1 MNLLSF
7 LFPFCSVQ
15 LHFVSAKNMSRG
27 SDAAQYLLGKRINNP
42 TDYYTKESVGTVY
55 DPSGLLKEFGIKDGT
70 VMSPEVFEK
79 LCDAHDPLTGEPLLK
94 QHGDQHRAGTDFAFA
109 PPKSF
114 SALWAVA
121 DEDMRKV
128 LEQINQQAVRTG
140 LDHLNEQAITRLGA
154 QGKDK
159 VQSPF
164 AAISFQHGSNRD
176 GEPHLHLHNALL
188 NLTKVNGKWKTL
200 EPRELFK
207 WQTASDAL
215 YQAEL
220 IARLMQAFPGVTV
233 TRSDNGHSF
242 EIDAVPDELVQYWSG
257 RRADMLVKAKEM
269 GIEIDDVG
277 GMDIVNFVTR
287 KAKGSMLED
296 PHLAWTEKAK
306 EFGFGPDAAIQL
318 AEAEPIDR
326 PPLTLTDIQRIA
338 QEAIDELLETESVIK
353 DNDLHRYV
361 AQGFYG
367 LLNAAE
373 IKEIVEDLKTGKL
386 TFEQQDRVVHLGEI
400 DGMQQYS
407 TASMQATERRLHEV
421 SGQLA
426 KDGRHHI
433 DKEHVEKAINDL
445 GYLSDEQKALVRH
458 LCSDGSLKIG
468 EGSAGSGKSTSTL
481 AAANAFKAAG
491 YQVQGLASSWSAA
504 KILEHDAQISSRAI
518 AGFLNDVRDGK
529 QQLNNKTVLMVD
541 EAGLNGSK
549 DAERLVDA
557 AKKANAKIV
566 FLGEESQLSPVSAGP
581 AMSIMIDAAGAQSL
595 ETIRRQKDADER
607 QMVADFRDG
616 KSDLALEHL
625 EREGRLSMHRNINT
639 AKSALIRDWEAFTHA
654 NKGKT
659 TLIMAVKNVDVRA
672 LNDQVRKILRD
683 RGELTGSDVEIKIKG
698 SNKSQIS
705 TGFAVGD
712 KIVLARTDR
721 DLDVTNN
728 SRAQITD
735 IRTGAKGGHIISL
748 SMEDGRKI
756 EIDTLKF
763 KDPESGGVAIRHG
776 YASTAWS
783 AQGATVDRSFVLAE
797 SMDRRYGYVAMSR
810 HREAATMY
818 VNEGGIKARL
828 KDAKKEETKEN
839 IREELAKQL
848 HRKTTK
854 PSTLDF
860 EGDRFARAQEKAK
873 QERDEL
879 MARLSQRGN
888 PELEQAMKEMDD
900 RVQKA
905 LDEAEARRRAE
916 EERRKAEEEARRAAE
931 QQQSVLRVK

>member
-1 MNLLSF
+1 MNLLSI
-7 LFPFCSVQ
+7 LLPFGSFE
-15 LHFVSAKNMSRG
+15 LPFVSAKNMSLG
-27 SDAAQYLLGKRINNP
+27 SNAAQYLLGKRTNNP
-42 TDYYTKESVGTVY
+42 TDYYTQESVGTVY
-55 DPSGLLKEFGIKDGT
+55 DPSGMLAEFGIQDGT

-79 LCDAHDPLTGEPLLK
+79 LCDAHDPLTSQPLLK

-128 LEQINQQAVRTG
+128 LEEINRDAVRTG
-140 LDHLNEQAITRLGA
+140 LDHLNEQAVTRLGK
-154 QGKDK
+154 QGQDRVK
-159 VQSPF
+159 SPF
-164 AAISFQHGSNRD
+164 AAVSFQHGSNRD
-176 GEPHLHLHNALL
+176 GEPQLHLHNAIL
-188 NLTKVNGKWKTL
+188 NLTKVGGEWKTL
-200 EPRELFK
+200 EPRELFR

-220 IARLMQAFPGVTV
+220 ISRLQKAFPRVTV
-233 TRSDNGHSF
+233 TRSENGHSF
-242 EIDAVPDELVQYWSG
+242 EIDAVPDDLVQHWSG
-257 RRADMLVKAKEM
+257 RRADMVKKAQEM
-269 GIEIDDVG
+269 GISIDDAG
-277 GMDIVNFVTR
+277 GMDRVNFVTR
-287 KAKGSMLED
+287 QAKGDVLED
-296 PHLAWTEKAK
+296 PHVAWTEQAK
-306 EFGFGPDAAIQL
+306 EFGFGPEAAAML
-318 AEAEPIDR
+318 AESEPINR
-326 PPLTLTDIQRIA
+326 PPMSQGEIQTRA
-338 QEAIDELLETESVIK
+338 QKALDALLETESVIS
-353 DNDLHRYV
+353 DNHLHRAV
-361 AQGFYG
+361 AEAFYG
-367 LLNAAE
+367 DMGAAE
-373 IKEIVEDLKTGKL
+373 IKQIVDDLKTGKL
-386 TFEQQDRVVHLGEI
+386 VLEQHDKVVYLGEI

-421 SGQLA
+421 SGQLSR
-426 KDGRHHI
+426 DGRHNI
-433 DKEHVEKAINDL
+433 DKEHIEKAIDDL

-518 AGFLNDVRDGK
+518 QGFLNDVRDGK
-529 QQLNNKTVLMVD
+529 QQLNAKTVLMID

-557 AKKANAKIV
+557 AKKSGAKVV

-581 AMSIMIDAAGAQSL
+581 AMSIMIDAAGAASL
-595 ETIRRQKDADER
+595 ETIRRQKDEQER

-625 EREGRLSMHRNINT
+625 EREGRLSMHRNVNS
-639 AKSALIRDWEAFTHA
+639 AKNQLIRDWEEFTHKSPA
-654 NKGKT
+654 KT
-659 TLIMAVKNVDVRA
+659 TLIMAVKNADVRT

-683 RGELTGSDVEIKIKG
+683 RGELQGPDVSIKTKG
-698 SNKSQIS
+698 GNKSQVA
-705 TGFAVGD
+705 TDFAVGD
-712 KIVLARTDR
+712 RIVLAKTDR

-735 IRTGAKGGHIISL
+735 IKTGAKGGHIITAKLES
-748 SMEDGRKI
+748 GRQV

-783 AQGATVDRSFVLAE
+783 AQGATVDRSFVLGE
-797 SMDRRYGYVAMSR
+797 GMDRRYGYVAMSR
-810 HREAATMY
+810 HREAATLY
-818 VNEGGIKARL
+818 VNEGTLKGRL
-828 KDAKKEETKEN
+828 QEAKKEVTKEAVK
-839 IREELAKQL
+839 EELAKQL

-860 EGDRFARAQEKAK
+860 EGDRFAKAQERAK
-873 QERDEL
+873 KERDEL
-879 MARLSQRGN
+879 MARLSQRSN
-888 PELEQAMKEMDD
+888 PELEAALKEMDD
-900 RVQKA
+900 KVQKA
-905 LDEAEARRRAE
+905 LDEAEARRRE

-931 QQQSVLRVK
+931 QQQSTLRVK

>member
-1 MNLLSF
+1 MNLYTF
-7 LFPFCSVQ
+7 LLPFCNFQ
-15 LHFVSAKNMSRG
+15 LPFVSAKNMSRG

-94 QHGDQHRAGTDFAFA
+94 QHGENHRAGTDFAFA

-121 DEDMRKV
+121 DEDTRKI
-128 LEQINQQAVRTG
+128 LEQINRDAVRVG
-140 LDHLNEQAITRLGA
+140 LDHLNEQAVTRLN
-154 QGKDK
+154 KHK
-159 VQSPF
+159 VKSPF
-164 AAISFQHGSNRD
+164 AAVSFQHGSNRD
-176 GEPHLHLHNALL
+176 GEPQLHLHNAIL
-188 NLTKVNGKWKTL
+188 NLTKINNKWKTL

-207 WQTASDAL
+207 WQTAADAL
-215 YQAEL
+215 HQAEL
-220 IARLMQAFPGVTV
+220 ISRLQKAFPGITI
-233 TRSDNGHSF
+233 TRSENGHSF
-242 EIDAVPDELVQYWSG
+242 EINGVPIELVKHWSG
-257 RRADMLVKAKEM
+257 RRAEMVAKASEM

-287 KAKGSMLED
+287 KAKGDMLED
-296 PHLAWTEKAK
+296 PHIAWTEQAK
-306 EFGFGPDAAIQL
+306 EFGFGPEEAAML
-318 AEAEPIDR
+318 AETEPLDR
-326 PPLTLTDIQRIA
+326 PPLTPGEIQTRA
-338 QEAIDELLETESVIK
+338 QKALDDLLETESVIT
-353 DNDLHRYV
+353 DNELHRYV
-361 AQGFYG
+361 AEAFYG
-367 LLNAAE
+367 DMGAAE
-373 IKEIVEDLKTGKL
+373 IKQIVDDLKTGKL
-386 TFEQQDRVVHLGEI
+386 TLEQQDKVVHLGEI

-407 TASMQATERRLHEV
+407 TASMQATERRLHEAA
-421 SGQLA
+421 GQLA
-426 KDGRHHI
+426 NDGQHSI
-433 DKEHVEKAINDL
+433 SSQHVEKAIDDL

-491 YQVQGLASSWSAA
+491 YQVQGLASSWAAA

-529 QQLNNKTVLMVD
+529 QRLDSKTVLMID

-557 AKKANAKIV
+557 AKKSGAKVV

-581 AMSIMIDAAGAQSL
+581 AMSIMIDAAGAASL

-625 EREGRLSMHRNINT
+625 EREGRLSMHRNIAT
-639 AKSALIRDWEAFTHA
+639 AKNQLIRDWEAFTHA

-659 TLIMAVKNVDVRA
+659 TLIMAVKNSDVRD
-672 LNDQVRKILRD
+672 LNNQVRKILRD
-683 RGELTGSDVEIKIKG
+683 RGELTGQDVEIKTKG
-698 SNKSQIS
+698 SNKSQIA
-705 TGFAVGD
+705 TNFAVGD

-735 IRTGAKGGHIISL
+735 IKTGAKGGHILSL
-748 SMEDGRKI
+748 RMENGRQVD
-756 EIDTLKF
+756 IDTLKF

-797 SMDRRYGYVAMSR
+797 GMDRRYGYVAMSR
-810 HREAATMY
+810 HRDEATLY
-818 VNEGGIKARL
+818 VNEGGLKGRL

-839 IREELAKQL
+839 IRGELAKQL

-860 EGDRFARAQEKAK
+860 EGDRFAKAQEKAK
-873 QERDEL
+873 KERDEL
-879 MARLSQRGN
+879 LARLSQRGN
-888 PELEQAMKEMDD
+888 PELEQALKEMDD
-900 RVQKA
+900 KVQKA
-905 LDEAEARRRAE
+905 LDEAEARRRE
-916 EERRKAEEEARRAAE
+916 EARRKAEEEARKAAE

>member
-7 LFPFCSVQ
+7 LFPFGSFE
-15 LHFVSAKNMSRG
+15 LPFVSAKNMSLG
-27 SDAAQYLLGKRINNP
+27 SNAAQYLLGKRVNNP
-42 TDYYTKESVGTVY
+42 TDYYTAESVGTVY
-55 DPSGLLKEFGIKDGT
+55 DPSGLLKEFGIQDGNI
-70 VMSPEVFEK
+70 MSPEVFEK
-79 LCDAHDPLTGEPLLK
+79 LCDAHDPITGEPLLK
-94 QHGDQHRAGTDFAFA
+94 QHGDRHRAGTDFAFA

-121 DEDMRKV
+121 DEDTRKI
-128 LEQINQQAVRTG
+128 LEQINRDAVRTG
-140 LDHLNEQAITRLGA
+140 LDHLSEQAVTRLGK
-154 QGKDK
+154 QGQDK
-159 VQSPF
+159 VRSPF
-164 AAISFQHGSNRD
+164 AAVSFQHGSNRD
-176 GEPHLHLHNALL
+176 GEPHIHFHNAIL
-188 NLTKVNGKWKTL
+188 NITRPDDGKWRTT
-200 EPRELFK
+200 EPREFMK
-207 WQTASDAL
+207 WRTSTDAI
-215 YQAEL
+215 YQADLLSRLQREL
-220 IARLMQAFPGVTV
+220 PALNF
-233 TRSDNGHSF
+233 TRSNNGHSF
-242 EIDAVPDELVQYWSG
+242 ELNGIPSDLVAHWSG
-257 RRADMLVKAKEM
+257 RREGMVAKAKEM
-269 GIEIDDVG
+269 GIDIDDVG
-277 GMDIVNFVTR
+277 GMQYVNFVTR
-287 KAKGSMLED
+287 KAKGATIED
-296 PHLAWTEKAK
+296 PHVGWTEQARD
-306 EFGFGPDAAIQL
+306 FGFGPDEAIQL
-318 AEAEPIDR
+318 IEAEPIDR

-367 LLNAAE
+367 LLNATE
-373 IKEIVEDLKTGKL
+373 IKQIVEDLKSGKL
-386 TFEQQDRVVHLGEI
+386 VLEQQDRVVHLGEI

-433 DKEHVEKAINDL
+433 NREHIEKAINDL

-529 QQLNNKTVLMVD
+529 QKLDSKTVLMID

-557 AKKANAKIV
+557 AKKSGAKIL

-625 EREGRLSMHRNINT
+625 EREGRLSMHRNAAT
-639 AKSALIRDWEAFTHA
+639 AKNQLIRDWEAFTHA

-659 TLIMAVKNVDVRA
+659 TLIMAVKNSDVRD
-672 LNDQVRKILRD
+672 LNNQVRKILRD
-683 RGELTGSDVEIKIKG
+683 RGELTGQDVEIKTKG
-698 SNKSQIS
+698 SNKSQIA
-705 TGFAVGD
+705 TNFAVGD

-728 SRAQITD
+728 AKAQITD
-735 IRTGAKGGHIISL
+735 IRSGAKGGHILSL
-748 SMEDGRKI
+748 RMEDGRHV

-783 AQGATVDRSFVLAE
+783 AQGATVDRSFVLGE
-797 SMDRRYGYVAMSR
+797 GMDRRYGYVAMSR
-810 HREAATMY
+810 HRDAATLY
-818 VNEGGIKARL
+818 VNEGTLKGRL
-828 KDAKKEETKEN
+828 QEAKKEVTKEA
-839 IREELAKQL
+839 IKEELAKQL

-873 QERDEL
+873 KERDEL
-879 MARLSQRGN
+879 LARLSQRGN
-888 PELEQAMKEMDD
+888 PEIEQAIKEMDD
-900 RVQKA
+900 KVQRA
-905 LDEAEARRRAE
+905 LDEAEARRRE
-916 EERRKAEEEARRAAE
+916 EERRKAEEEARKAANE
-931 QQQSVLRVK
+931 PTLKVK

>member
-1 MNLLSF
+1 MNLFSF
-7 LFPFCSVQ
+7 LIPFCNFQ
-15 LHFVSAKNMSRG
+15 LPFVSAKNMSLG
-27 SDAAQYLLGKRINNP
+27 SNAAQYLLGKRANNP
-42 TDYYTKESVGTVY
+42 TDYYTAESVGTVY
-55 DPSGLLKEFGIKDGT
+55 DPSGMLKEFGIQDGNI
-70 VMSPEVFEK
+70 MSPETFEK
-79 LCDAHDPLTGEPLLK
+79 LCDAHDPITGQPLLK

-121 DEDMRKV
+121 DEDMRKI
-128 LEQINQQAVRTG
+128 LEEINRDAVRAG
-140 LDHLNEQAITRLGA
+140 LDHLNEQAVTRLGK
-154 QGKDK
+154 QGQDRVK
-159 VQSPF
+159 SPF

-176 GEPHLHLHNALL
+176 GEPQLHLHNAIL
-188 NLTKVNGKWKTL
+188 NLTKVGGEWKTL
-200 EPRELFK
+200 EPRELFR

-220 IARLMQAFPGVTV
+220 ISRLQKAFPGVTIS
-233 TRSDNGHSF
+233 RSENGHSF
-242 EIDAVPDELVQYWSG
+242 EIDAVPADLIEHWSG
-257 RRADMLVKAKEM
+257 RRADMVKKASEM
-269 GIEIDDVG
+269 GISIDDAG
-277 GMDIVNFVTR
+277 GMDRVNFETR
-287 KAKGSMLED
+287 KAKGDMLED
-296 PHLAWTEKAK
+296 PHIGWTEQAKA
-306 EFGFGPDAAIQL
+306 FGFGPDAAAML
-318 AEAEPIDR
+318 AEAMPDDR
-326 PPLTLTDIQRIA
+326 PPLTPAEIQTRA
-338 QEAIDELLETESVIK
+338 QKALDDLLETESVIS
-353 DNDLHRYV
+353 DNHLHRAV
-361 AQGFYG
+361 AEAFYG
-367 LLNAAE
+367 DMGAAE
-373 IKEIVEDLKTGKL
+373 IKAIVEDLKTGKL
-386 TFEQQDRVVHLGEI
+386 TLEQQDKVVHLGEI

-426 KDGRHHI
+426 NDGQHYI
-433 DKEHVEKAINDL
+433 DRVHVDKAIDDL

-529 QQLNNKTVLMVD
+529 QRLDSKTVLMID

-595 ETIRRQKDADER
+595 ETIRRQKDEQER

-639 AKSALIRDWEAFTHA
+639 AKSALIRDWEEFTHKNPA
-654 NKGKT
+654 KT
-659 TLIMAVKNVDVRA
+659 TLIMAVKNADVRT

-683 RGELTGSDVEIKIKG
+683 RGELVGQDVEIKIKG
-698 SNKSQIS
+698 SNKSAVA
-705 TGFAVGD
+705 TDFAVGD
-712 KIVLARTDR
+712 RIVLAKTDR

-735 IRTGAKGGHIISL
+735 IRSGAKGGHIISATL
-748 SMEDGRKI
+748 EDGRKI

-763 KDPESGGVAIRHG
+763 KDPDSGGVAIRHG

-783 AQGATVDRSFVLAE
+783 AQGATVDRSFVLGE
-797 SMDRRYGYVAMSR
+797 GMDRRYGYVAMSR
-810 HREAATMY
+810 HREAATLY
-818 VNEGGIKARL
+818 VNEGTLKGRL
-828 KDAKKEETKEN
+828 KEAKKDATPEAIK
-839 IREELAKQL
+839 EELAKQL

-888 PELEQAMKEMDD
+888 PEIEAALKEMDD
-900 RVQKA
+900 KVQKA
-905 LDEAEARRRAE
+905 LDEAEARRRE
-916 EERRKAEEEARRAAE
+916 EERRKAEEEARRAAQE
-931 QQQSVLRVK
+931 PTLRMK

>member
-1 MNLLSF
+1 MNLLSIF
-7 LFPFCSVQ
+7 LPFWSFE
-15 LHFVSAKNMSRG
+15 LPFVSAKNMSRG
-27 SDAAQYLLGKRINNP
+27 SAAADYLLGKRVNNP
-42 TDYYTKESVGTVY
+42 TDYYTAESVGTVY
-55 DPSGLLKEFGIKDGT
+55 DPSGLLKEFGIQDGT

-79 LCDAHDPLTGEPLLK
+79 LCDAHDPLTGQPLLK
-94 QHGDQHRAGTDFAFA
+94 QHGENHRAGTDFAFA

-121 DEDMRKV
+121 DSDMRAM
-128 LEQINQQAVRTG
+128 LEQINREAVRTG
-140 LDHLNEQAITRLGA
+140 LDHLNEQAVTRLGK
-154 QGKDK
+154 QGQDK
-159 VQSPF
+159 VKSPF
-164 AAISFQHGSNRD
+164 AAVSFQHGSNRD
-176 GEPHLHLHNALL
+176 GEPQLHLHNALL
-188 NLTKVNGKWKTL
+188 NLTKVNGKWKTI

-220 IARLMQAFPGVTV
+220 IARLQKAFPGVTV
-233 TRSDNGHSF
+233 TRSENGHSF
-242 EIDAVPDELVQYWSG
+242 EIDAVPADLIKHWSG
-257 RRADMLVKAKEM
+257 RRADMVKKAQEM

-296 PHLAWTEKAK
+296 PHVGWTEQARD
-306 EFGFGPDAAIQL
+306 FGFGPDAAIQL

-326 PPLTLTDIQRIA
+326 PPLTLSEIQWIA
-338 QEAIDELLETESVIK
+338 QKAIDELLETESVIT
-353 DNDLHRYV
+353 DNELHRYV
-361 AQGFYG
+361 AEAFYG
-367 LLNAAE
+367 HLDAE
-373 IKEIVEDLKTGKL
+373 GIKQVIDDLKSGKL
-386 TFEQQDRVVHLGEI
+386 TLEQQDKVVHLGEI

-407 TASMQATERRLHEV
+407 TASMQATERRLHEAA
-421 SGQLA
+421 GQLSR
-426 KDGRHHI
+426 DGRHHI
-433 DKEHVEKAINDL
+433 NKEHIEKAINDL

-504 KILEHDAQISSRAI
+504 KILEHDAQINSRAI
-518 AGFLNDVRDGK
+518 QGFLNDVASGK
-529 QQLNNKTVLMVD
+529 QQLNNKTVLMID

-557 AKKANAKIV
+557 AKKSGAKVV

-581 AMSIMIDAAGAQSL
+581 AMSIMIDAAGAASL

-625 EREGRLSMHRNINT
+625 EREGRLSMHRNIAT
-639 AKSALIRDWEAFTHA
+639 AKNQLIRDWEEFTHKSPA
-654 NKGKT
+654 KT
-659 TLIMAVKNVDVRA
+659 TLIMAVKNADVRD
-672 LNDQVRKILRD
+672 LNNQVRKILRE
-683 RGELTGSDVEIKIKG
+683 RGELTGQDVTIRIKG
-698 SNKSQIS
+698 SNKSQIA
-705 TGFAVGD
+705 TDFAVGD
-712 KIVLARTDR
+712 QIVLAKTDR
-721 DLDVTNN
+721 ELDVTNN
-728 SRAQITD
+728 AKAQITD
-735 IRTGAKGGHIISL
+735 IRTGAKGGHILSL
-748 SMEDGRKI
+748 KMEDGRQVD
-756 EIDTLKF
+756 IDTLKF
-763 KDPESGGVAIRHG
+763 RDPDSGGVAIRHG

-797 SMDRRYGYVAMSR
+797 GMDRRYGYVAMSR
-810 HREAATMY
+810 HRDAATLY
-818 VNEGGIKARL
+818 VNEGTLKGRL
-828 KDAKKEETKEN
+828 KEAKKDATPEAIK
-839 IREELAKQL
+839 EELAKQL

-860 EGDRFARAQEKAK
+860 EGDRFAKAQEKAK
-873 QERDEL
+873 KERDEL

-888 PELEQAMKEMDD
+888 PEIEQAMKEMDD

-905 LDEAEARRRAE
+905 LDEAEARRRE

-931 QQQSVLRVK
+931 QQSVLRVK

>member
-1 MNLLSF
+1 MNLFSILLPFGSF
-7 LFPFCSVQ
+7 ELP
-15 LHFVSAKNMSRG
+15 FVSAKNMSRG
-27 SDAAQYLLGKRINNP
+27 SAAADYLLGKRVNNP
-42 TDYYTKESVGTVY
+42 TDYYTAESVGTVY

-79 LCDAHDPLTGEPLLK
+79 LCDAHDPITGEPLLK

-121 DEDMRKV
+121 DENMRAM
-128 LEQINQQAVRTG
+128 LEQINRDAVRTG
-140 LDHLNEQAITRLGA
+140 LDHLNEQAITRLGK
-154 QGKDK
+154 QGQDK
-159 VQSPF
+159 VKSPF

-176 GEPHLHLHNALL
+176 GEPQLHLHNAIL
-188 NLTKVNGKWKTL
+188 NLTKVNGEWKTL
-200 EPRELFK
+200 EPRELFR

-220 IARLMQAFPGVTV
+220 ISRLQKAFPGVTI

-242 EIDAVPDELVQYWSG
+242 EIDAVPTDLVDHWSG
-257 RRADMLVKAKEM
+257 RRADMIKKANEM
-269 GIEIDDVG
+269 GISIDDAG
-277 GMDIVNFVTR
+277 GMDRVNWETR
-287 KAKGSMLED
+287 KAKGEVLED
-296 PHLAWTEKAK
+296 PHLAWKEKAS
-306 EFGFGPDAAIQL
+306 EFGFGPEDASAL
-318 AEAEPIDR
+318 AEAEPINR
-326 PPLTLTDIQRIA
+326 PPLTPGELQSRA
-338 QEAIDELLETESVIK
+338 QKALDDLLETESVIS
-353 DNDLHRYV
+353 DNHLHRAV
-361 AQGFYG
+361 AEAFYG
-367 LLNAAE
+367 DMGAAE
-373 IKEIVEDLKTGKL
+373 IKQIVDDLKTGKL
-386 TFEQQDRVVHLGEI
+386 TLEQQDRVVHLGEI

-426 KDGRHHI
+426 KDGRHNI

-481 AAANAFKAAG
+481 AAANAFKSAG
-491 YQVQGLASSWSAA
+491 YQVQGLASSWAAA

-595 ETIRRQKDADER
+595 ETIRRQKEESER

-625 EREGRLSMHRNINT
+625 EREGRLSMHRNIAT
-639 AKSALIRDWEAFTHA
+639 AKNQLIRDWEAYTHT
-654 NKGKT
+654 NKGKS
-659 TLIMAVKNVDVRA
+659 TLIMAVKNADVRT

-683 RGELTGSDVEIKIKG
+683 RGELQGNDVEIKIKG
-698 SNKSQIS
+698 GNKSQIA
-705 TGFAVGD
+705 TNFAVGD
-712 KIVLARTDR
+712 RIVLARTDR

-735 IRTGAKGGHIISL
+735 IKTGAKGGHILSL
-748 SMEDGRKI
+748 KMEDGRHI
-756 EIDTLKF
+756 EIDTLRF
-763 KDPESGGVAIRHG
+763 KDPDSGGVAIRHG

-797 SMDRRYGYVAMSR
+797 GMDRRYGYVAMSR
-810 HREAATMY
+810 HREAATLY
-818 VNEGGIKARL
+818 VNEGGLKGRL
-828 KDAKKEETKEN
+828 QEAKKEVTKEA
-839 IREELAKQL
+839 IKEELAKQL

-860 EGDRFARAQEKAK
+860 EGDRFAKAQEKAK
-873 QERDEL
+873 KERDEL
-879 MARLSQRGN
+879 MARLSQRSN
-888 PELEQAMKEMDD
+888 PELEAALKEMDD
-900 RVQKA
+900 KVQKA

-916 EERRKAEEEARRAAE
+916 EERRKAEEEARKAAE
-931 QQQSVLRVK
+931 QEPTLRMK